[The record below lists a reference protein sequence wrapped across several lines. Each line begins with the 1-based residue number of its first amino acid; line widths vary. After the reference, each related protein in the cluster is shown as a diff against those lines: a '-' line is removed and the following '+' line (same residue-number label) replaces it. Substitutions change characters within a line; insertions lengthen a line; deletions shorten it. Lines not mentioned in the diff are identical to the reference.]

1 MKTLIC
7 NAEVLVMDGKTAAQE
22 ALVFENNR
30 ILGTGSSEAMK
41 RLAGSDCRQL
51 DAGGATVMPG
61 IIDTHSHIVHF
72 AAMFLPLLNIT
83 DAVNHDDIVQRIRKR
98 AAETPKGQWIITTPV
113 GEPHYFRRRS
123 YRDLEERHLPDKNV
137 LDRATTDHPVMI
149 QAWGPIQPNV
159 CAFNSAGLKAV
170 HLSNHI
176 PDVVSDVRFDKTPSG
191 ELTGILRGAVT
202 SYLNFDPYWGQIQTK
217 IMMQLGNAAGNFGAI
232 NLEALKDEIKK
243 VLKDEF
249 TNYEESITAAKDQ
262 AIESIKK
269 TQTAIE
275 EQRQILEKQLQ
286 EQVAVE
292 KKVMM
297 DKFESRMGEIVNHYI
312 LEAIGGELDIADQMD
327 FIFHHL
333 EANKQAIVED
343 ITGGA

>member
-1 MKTLIC
+1 LENIYTLILII
-7 NAEVLVMDGKTAAQE
+7 ASLLAATAAFIWVVFAIKQGMSSRFDKDMISGAE
-22 ALVFENNR
+22 DDVEHIFNDEFREELRNRGRLHFEN
-30 ILGTGSSEAMK
+30 ILNEN
-41 RLAGSDCRQL
+41 
-51 DAGGATVMPG
+51 
-61 IIDTHSHIVHF
+61 
-72 AAMFLPLLNIT
+72 AMFLQQDLRLTTSELN
-83 DAVNHDDIVQRIRKR
+83 
-98 AAETPKGQWIITTPV
+98 E
-113 GEPHYFRRRS
+113 Y
-123 YRDLEERHLPDKNV
+123 
-137 LDRATTDHPVMI
+137 M
-149 QAWGPIQPNV
+149 
-159 CAFNSAGLKAV
+159 
-170 HLSNHI
+170 
-176 PDVVSDVRFDKTPSG
+176 
-191 ELTGILRGAVT
+191 
-202 SYLNFDPYWGQIQTK
+202 
-217 IMMQLGNAAGNFGAI
+217 
-232 NLEALKDEIKK
+232 KDEIKK